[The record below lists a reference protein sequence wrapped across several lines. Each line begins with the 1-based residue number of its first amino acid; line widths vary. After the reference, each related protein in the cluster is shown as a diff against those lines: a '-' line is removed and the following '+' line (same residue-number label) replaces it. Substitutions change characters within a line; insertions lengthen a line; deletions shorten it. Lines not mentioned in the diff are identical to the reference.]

1 MFVVHKKFICRTS
14 ANLPLLNG
22 RTTRRTLDNPY
33 VVVQCYMHERDVS
46 MCLCSRKGQRLGRS
60 ECKQQSQ
67 GIIPKTVKT
76 VHVARGDTDTSWLTY
91 CIGYRTL
98 LSSLGY
104 FAAWGARYC
113 DLRAVACGHPPVPH
127 TRCYLSSDIIWQPR
141 NGCMLTTLGY

>member
-1 MFVVHKKFICRTS
+1 MPYISQPPPSERTYHQTYIGQ
-14 ANLPLLNG
+14 PLC
-22 RTTRRTLDNPY
+22 D
-33 VVVQCYMHERDVS
+33 MHERDVS

-141 NGCMLTTLGY
+141 NGCMLTTTCSSR